1 MSFIVQ
7 AHNAS
12 HRQHLP
18 HPSPL
23 SEQTKTLSYQPCA
36 FARLFPS
43 YKEEQNHYVANT
55 RLMAISK
62 NLSKK
67 KNKTKKKQQFAV
79 QKKSCANFIT
89 RLKSWVNYVCLSSN
103 GANQLFVY
111 LAPPRGPGPYACL
124 DYERGHTGQDP
135 ASLAGTRDCVCWSVR
150 VHPSVTTE
158 VGRVTDHPW
167 PPWECGASAD
177 CFGYRCRVCSHAWAY
192 TLMYTPVCSHQAPRL
207 WIYIY
212 KQSSCLT
219 PNRWHH
225 TPPPPLPYQCV
236 LNQMGCQGHL
246 WPPTALWLMG
256 QPSPVTPPSIVPWRA
271 SDTALAHLLR
281 TLPPRTWAS

>member
-1 MSFIVQ
+1 MCVYPLMLPTSSLSISPPPPGVP
-7 AHNAS
+7 AHMPAWTAS
-12 HRQHLP
+12 VVTRVRTLP
-18 HPSPL
+18 
-23 SEQTKTLSYQPCA
+23 
-36 FARLFPS
+36 
-43 YKEEQNHYVANT
+43 
-55 RLMAISK
+55 
-62 NLSKK
+62 
-67 KNKTKKKQQFAV
+67 
-79 QKKSCANFIT
+79 
-89 RLKSWVNYVCLSSN
+89 
-103 GANQLFVY
+103 
-111 LAPPRGPGPYACL
+111 
-124 DYERGHTGQDP
+124 
-135 ASLAGTRDCVCWSVR
+135 SLAGTRDCVCWSVC

-177 CFGYRCRVCSHAWAY
+177 CFGYRRRVCSHACAY
-192 TLMYTPVCSHQAPRL
+192 TRTYALVCSHQAPRL

-256 QPSPVTPPSIVPWRA
+256 QPSPVTPPLYCTLTGIWHSFGPFIKN
-271 SDTALAHLLR
+271 TATAHLSFLIS
-281 TLPPRTWAS
+281 LPISLIL